1 MSETGSIGEC
11 TVKSSSRFV
20 LVLCAVAALALGAL
34 FWRLAPTAPD
44 LDLALSKQT
53 AKGTYRVAIEP
64 EVAPIRQNDVQS
76 LMLTVTTADGAPVD
90 DALITIDGGMPAHNH
105 GLPTAPKATASL
117 GDGRYRIEGV
127 KFSMGGHWELRFA
140 IAGAAGADAVTFKLM
155 L

>member
-1 MSETGSIGEC
+1 L
-11 TVKSSSRFV
+11 KSSTTFV

-34 FWRLAPTAPD
+34 YWTLAPTAPD
-44 LDLALSKQT
+44 VDLATSKPT
-53 AKGTYRVAIEP
+53 ANGIYSVSIEP
-64 EVAPIRQNDVQS
+64 EQAPMRLNDVQS
-76 LMLTVTTADGAPVD
+76 LLLTVKTASGAAVD
-90 DALITIDGGMPAHNH
+90 DALISIDGGMPAHNH

-140 IAGAAGADAVTFKLM
+140 IAAAAGADAVTFNLM